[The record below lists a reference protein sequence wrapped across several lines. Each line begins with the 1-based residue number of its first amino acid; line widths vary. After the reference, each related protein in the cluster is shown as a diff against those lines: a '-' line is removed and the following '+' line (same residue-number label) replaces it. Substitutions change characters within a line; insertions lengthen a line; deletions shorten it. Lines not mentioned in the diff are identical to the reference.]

1 MELRHIYTL
10 SEMIREKIDKEELPK
25 EVMDKMEII
34 MKFTPT
40 TFFGIDKEFYYLTHD
55 NSYDGFVHSEV
66 VNATINGIKFKILP
80 EIEEKTEML

>member
-80 EIEEKTEML
+80 EIEEKTEIL